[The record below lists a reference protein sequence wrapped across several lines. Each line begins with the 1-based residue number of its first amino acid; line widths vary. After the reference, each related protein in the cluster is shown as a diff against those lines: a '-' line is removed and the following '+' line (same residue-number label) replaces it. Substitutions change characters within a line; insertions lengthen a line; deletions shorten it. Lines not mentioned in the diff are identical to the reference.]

1 MEKNLISGV
10 VNKYLDFY
18 KDEKERLH
26 IFLEYLDKSDSDEIS
41 DWNNFDGHI
50 VAGGFIYSLEEKKF
64 LVLYHKDLK
73 IYLYP
78 GGHVDKEDANP
89 LITAR
94 RDVLEETGIN
104 NLRLLNITS
113 DEIVPIDID
122 THMISYNERLDLPE
136 HYHFEF
142 RYLFVVDKIN
152 DIKVDISE
160 LGDYRWMDMDELYDN
175 PYYGRIA
182 SKLDNMLK
190 GKYYE

>member
-1 MEKNLISGV
+1 MEKNLITDI

-18 KDEKERLH
+18 KDEKERLQ
-26 IFLEYLDKSDSDEIS
+26 IFLEYLDKFDSGAIS

-50 VAGGFIYSLEEKKF
+50 VAGGFIYSLEEKKL

-78 GGHVDKEDANP
+78 GGHVDKEDINP

-94 RDVLEETGIN
+94 REVFEETGVN
-104 NLRLLNITS
+104 DLRLLNITS

-122 THMISYNERLDLPE
+122 THMIPYNERLNLPE

-152 DIKVDISE
+152 DIKVDTSE
-160 LGDYRWMDMDELYDN
+160 LGDYRWIDMDELYDN
-175 PYYGRIA
+175 SYYGRIA

-190 GKYYE
+190 GKSYE